1 MSTVSSSSSPASP
14 PPAATP
20 PVETVPAAA
29 AADADSENSF
39 WDIIAQSHPNLES
52 YSDQEMDVSMSDFP
66 TLISTS
72 MTPTTAL
79 TGASPL
85 HDSIPEI
92 FGDMPSY
99 SSLARPNHYVTV
111 GTRQDGSPFPLSKP
125 ILREDGILLVGT
137 EIVADPSSP
146 NHEKNRIFV
155 ANVLTSSGATQ
166 PMSHIEV
173 EEDIRD
179 LHWVD
184 SQIAVVAVGKE
195 IQLIQLADP
204 SVGGIVIANP
214 ISCVHSDTIREL
226 AVSATTASHV
236 LSGGF
241 DETVVVTDL
250 RSTADPKA
258 STVIAKYDARDV
270 VSSVRWSP
278 AGASQ
283 VSWTTDGGDFQV
295 ADSRV
300 PSPQLQVPLHKY
312 LHVGKLG
319 GLFAHEYLSDFSVA
333 LGFESGYVAML
344 DLRLPRHSFC
354 TSLVESR
361 LTAIGEIRRSGTKL
375 AMFGRSG
382 FSTAQLTA
390 TADSIDH
397 ITRQQPTQIAATS
410 YKTSGDFSFE
420 SGAHLAV
427 SDNMGIVSVYTD
439 NNIFGSGSSG
449 W

>member
-137 EIVADPSSP
+137 EIIADPSSP

-173 EEDIRD
+173 EEVQQAHVGLLELGIRD

-184 SQIAVVAVGKE
+184 SQIVVVAVGKE

-204 SVGGIVIANP
+204 S
-214 ISCVHSDTIREL
+214 R
-226 AVSATTASHV
+226 
-236 LSGGF
+236 
-241 DETVVVTDL
+241 
-250 RSTADPKA
+250 
-258 STVIAKYDARDV
+258 
-270 VSSVRWSP
+270 
-278 AGASQ
+278 AG
-283 VSWTTDGGDFQV
+283 
-295 ADSRV
+295 R
-300 PSPQLQVPLHKY
+300 
-312 LHVGKLG
+312 LG
-319 GLFAHEYLSDFSVA
+319 HHG
-333 LGFESGYVAML
+333 
-344 DLRLPRHSFC
+344 
-354 TSLVESR
+354 
-361 LTAIGEIRRSGTKL
+361 
-375 AMFGRSG
+375 
-382 FSTAQLTA
+382 
-390 TADSIDH
+390 
-397 ITRQQPTQIAATS
+397 ITRAFW
-410 YKTSGDFSFE
+410 G
-420 SGAHLAV
+420 V
-427 SDNMGIVSVYTD
+427 
-439 NNIFGSGSSG
+439 
-449 W
+449 